1 MKRRTKLVVGVSGLV
16 TALVAGAVF
25 ARSTS
30 SSLAEPA
37 AVDIAAAGDIA
48 CDPAYPDFNAGSGTA
63 VGCHEKATSDL
74 VAKINPKA
82 VLALGDIQ
90 YVHGSLANYAASYDP
105 TWGRFKAITRPVLGN
120 HEGGEGGTNTTYF
133 EYFGQNAGVRTQG
146 YYSYDLGAWHLI
158 ALNSNCGAYSLQP
171 FP

>member
-1 MKRRTKLVVGVSGLV
+1 M
-16 TALVAGAVF
+16 ALVAGAVF

-37 AVDIAAAGDIA
+37 AVDIVAAGDIA

-105 TWGRFKAITRPVLGN
+105 TWGRFKAITRRCWATTRAEKAGPTRPTSSTSDRTPVSGPRA
-120 HEGGEGGTNTTYF
+120 TTVMTS
-133 EYFGQNAGVRTQG
+133 GPG
-146 YYSYDLGAWHLI
+146 I
-158 ALNSNCGAYSLQP
+158 
-171 FP
+171 